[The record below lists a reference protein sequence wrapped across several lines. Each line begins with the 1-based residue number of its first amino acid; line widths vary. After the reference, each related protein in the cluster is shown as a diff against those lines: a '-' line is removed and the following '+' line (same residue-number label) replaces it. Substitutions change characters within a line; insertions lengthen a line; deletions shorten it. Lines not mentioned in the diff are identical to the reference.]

1 MKYKYMTASICIAA
15 AVTIIGFVIYMGYMY
30 IKKYH
35 QKEKANIL
43 FCAVD
48 YIYEC
53 LILRFNVSMNMDRM
67 ERLRKINV
75 GADDK
80 EITKR
85 YYTKIIT
92 IFICILLCVSIMV
105 PVVILSSEAKDIIY
119 SNYFIEKDKTG
130 GTDKEVNIRTRIAD
144 KEKEVRINV
153 PARVYSDDELKRK
166 LKEAKKYINDRFLAS
181 NKSKDNITA
190 DLNFVQAVPDSE
202 IIVNWAGDAEGYID
216 DDGKVSLGGL
226 EEPKQVEVSAT
237 LQYLED
243 TEDIIY
249 QLTVNPPKKNSEES
263 VWDLWE
269 KTLKILTDRTTS
281 QKYLQLPSEISG
293 YKVSYRENEDY
304 SYIYVF
310 LLGVFCIILVPF
322 VLESRTKASIE
333 NRDKELRRDY
343 PELVEKFILL
353 IGAGLNVKG
362 AWLRIT
368 NEYIGKREKD
378 GTKLYAYEEMLVTR
392 YQIEN
397 GMTELK
403 AYELF
408 GRRIGLLPYMKF
420 STLLTQNL
428 RKGTSDMLRI
438 LEYEAIDIMN
448 EKKENAKILGEE
460 ASTKLLLPMMLM
472 MLEVF
477 AIIIYAAFQ
486 SM

>member
-1 MKYKYMTASICIAA
+1 M
-15 AVTIIGFVIYMGYMY
+15 
-30 IKKYH
+30 
-35 QKEKANIL
+35 
-43 FCAVD
+43 
-48 YIYEC
+48 
-53 LILRFNVSMNMDRM
+53 
-67 ERLRKINV
+67 
-75 GADDK
+75 
-80 EITKR
+80 
-85 YYTKIIT
+85 
-92 IFICILLCVSIMV
+92 
-105 PVVILSSEAKDIIY
+105 
-119 SNYFIEKDKTG
+119 
-130 GTDKEVNIRTRIAD
+130 
-144 KEKEVRINV
+144 
-153 PARVYSDDELKRK
+153 
-166 LKEAKKYINDRFLAS
+166 
-181 NKSKDNITA
+181 
-190 DLNFVQAVPDSE
+190 
-202 IIVNWAGDAEGYID
+202 
-216 DDGKVSLGGL
+216 
-226 EEPKQVEVSAT
+226 
-237 LQYLED
+237 
-243 TEDIIY
+243 
-249 QLTVNPPKKNSEES
+249 
-263 VWDLWE
+263 
-269 KTLKILTDRTTS
+269 
-281 QKYLQLPSEISG
+281 
-293 YKVSYRENEDY
+293 
-304 SYIYVF
+304 
-310 LLGVFCIILVPF
+310 ILVPF
-322 VLESRTKASIE
+322 LLESRTKASIE

-368 NEYIGKREKD
+368 NEYIGKREKE